1 MHKKG
6 KNRVV
11 TPAFFKPIA
20 ETECINCGQ
29 CAAVCL
35 VGALTVKK
43 NILEIQK
50 NLDDP
55 TKTCVVH
62 MAPAVRVGIGEE
74 FDLSANEETTG
85 KMVAYSRKLGFKKV
99 YDTVCSAD
107 LTIAFPSII
116 ETYKKILPE
125 GPCGEKAHH
134 LLHTKYAKRGNFR
147 GQR

>member
-1 MHKKG
+1 MHKKNKKG

-11 TPAFFKPIA
+11 APAFFKPIA

-29 CAAVCL
+29 CAAVCP

-43 NILEIQK
+43 NICEVQK

-74 FDLSANEETTG
+74 FGLPSNEETTG
-85 KMVAYSRKLGFKKV
+85 KMVAALREVESNHRNLQ
-99 YDTVCSAD
+99 
-107 LTIAFPSII
+107 
-116 ETYKKILPE
+116 E
-125 GPCGEKAHH
+125 GSP
-134 LLHTKYAKRGNFR
+134 
-147 GQR
+147 